1 MSKKYILLGVL
12 LLVAVPTWAQDEV
25 EKVNVFVGY
34 SYLRGDFGRLHGD
47 VVGGGVVSGAY
58 NVNKYFAVVGEW
70 STHHD
75 SDVKGVNVDNN
86 LFLGGPR
93 FTFLRTE
100 RFTAFGQALF
110 GAHQTQ
116 IGLPGTGL
124 RGDDETGFAFAG
136 GVGLDVNLS
145 KHWAIRTQV
154 DYVTLDLDLPSVGIN
169 QSTDN
174 IRTSGGIV
182 FRWGG

>member
-12 LLVAVPTWAQDEV
+12 LLVAVPTWAQDDV

-58 NVNKYFAVVGEW
+58 NVNKYFAAVGEW

-75 SDVKGVNVDNN
+75 SDVKGMNVDNN

-93 FTFLRTE
+93 FTFLRTK
-100 RFTAFGQALF
+100 RLTAFSQALF
-110 GAHQTQ
+110 GFHHTQ

-124 RGDDETGFAFAG
+124 RGDDDTGFAFAG
-136 GVGLDVNLS
+136 GVGFDVNLS

-154 DYVTLDLDLPSVGIN
+154 DYVTLDLELPPVGIN

>member
-1 MSKKYILLGVL
+1 MSKKCILLGVL
-12 LLVAVPTWAQDEV
+12 LLFAVPTWAQEDV

-58 NVNKYFAVVGEW
+58 NFNKHFAAVGEW

-75 SDVKGVNVDNN
+75 SDVKGMNVDNN

-93 FTFLRTE
+93 FTFLRTK
-100 RFTAFGQALF
+100 RLTAFSQALF
-110 GAHQTQ
+110 GFHHTQ

-124 RGDDETGFAFAG
+124 QGDDDTGFAFAG
-136 GVGLDVNLS
+136 GVGFDVNLS

-174 IRTSGGIV
+174 MRTSGGIV